1 MKDML
6 KIMRF
11 DFLTAADTGYFPAVF
26 LAALSVSGAF
36 LFGPGCAAAL
46 ILTSICFILPLTS
59 VAEKSEFH
67 KLYGILPVKRKN
79 ITRGRFLYIFMLH
92 FIPEMIALLLL
103 KPAFTLKAY
112 RILPNQGSAS
122 LQMIENAFSSE
133 FRSPCMIIFT
143 VFSISCFA
151 FLYMEFTGQI
161 FGHENDIKSIMV
173 LLLTVTAVVTTLTA
187 LGSHDII
194 QVDFE
199 KIRNIKTLTAGIFLN
214 TLLLMI
220 CLLLGEITAG
230 KVSAKE
236 I

>member
-11 DFLTAADTGYFPAVF
+11 DFLTAADTGCFPAVF

-46 ILTSICFILPLTS
+46 ILGLLRMLERVCI
-59 VAEKSEFH
+59 
-67 KLYGILPVKRKN
+67 LYGILPVKRKN

-103 KPAFTLKAY
+103 KPAFTLKVY

-187 LGSHDII
+187 LGIHDII

-199 KIRNIKTLTAGIFLN
+199 KIRNLKTLTAGISLN
-214 TLLLMI
+214 TLLFLI